1 MQKYFKFP
9 IFTLLCLVIFTYSY
23 TIAESEEINLAP
35 IPSLFIDKQP
45 IFEYGADSLQNYFY
59 SYYGKV
65 ISKIDWEG
73 YFAVMFVVDSTGK
86 AIFKQVITKPETE
99 IFNRTM
105 QDCIDNMSKWIPGEN
120 KGNKVHTLLSIP
132 IIQKLY

>member
-1 MQKYFKFP
+1 MYLKILVN
-9 IFTLLCLVIFTYSY
+9 IFGCFLIFFVSFNTS
-23 TIAESEEINLAP
+23 ESEEINLAP

-65 ISKIDWEG
+65 ISKIDLEG

-105 QDCIDNMSKWIPGEN
+105 KDCIDNMPKWIPGEN

>member
-1 MQKYFKFP
+1 MKMYLKILVN
-9 IFTLLCLVIFTYSY
+9 IFGCFLIFFVSFNTS
-23 TIAESEEINLAP
+23 ESEEINVSP
-35 IPSLFIDKQP
+35 IPNLFVEKQP

-99 IFNRTM
+99 IFNRSM
-105 QDCIDNMSKWIPGEN
+105 KDCIDSMTKWMPGEIGG
-120 KGNKVHTLLSIP
+120 KKVNTLLSIP
-132 IIQKLY
+132 IINKLC

>member
-1 MQKYFKFP
+1 MYLKILVN
-9 IFTLLCLVIFTYSY
+9 IFGCFLIFFVSFNTS
-23 TIAESEEINLAP
+23 ESEEINVSP
-35 IPSLFIDKQP
+35 IPNLFVEKQP

-59 SYYGKV
+59 SYYGKG

-73 YFAVMFVVDSTGK
+73 YLSVMFVVDSTGK

-105 QDCIDNMSKWIPGEN
+105 KDCIDNMPKWIPGEN
-120 KGNKVHTLLSIP
+120 KGKKVNTILSIP
-132 IIQKLY
+132 IINKLC